1 MLLEIRTYTLHPG
14 KRPEFVAWFEE
25 EVAPAMEAAGMTIL
39 GSFESIEDGDV
50 FVYLRQFVDEE
61 ERNRLTAA
69 FYESEAWLSGMKDRA
84 LSLES
89 YYKVSLVTS
98 TRRSAM

>member
-39 GSFESIEDGDV
+39 GSFESVEDDDV
-50 FVYLRQFVDEE
+50 FVYLRQFAEEE

-69 FYESEAWLSGMKDRA
+69 FYASEAWLSGMKEKA
-84 LSLES
+84 LALES
-89 YYKVSLVTS
+89 DYEVRLVQS
-98 TRRSAM
+98 TPRSAM